1 VIAGRFSE
9 RLGASG
15 ATKASFQDD
24 DLCRVAF
31 GMSVPSGIESPPT
44 APGESL
50 LLIVRLGEQ
59 RFVVPVV
66 SIARILPMAAPL
78 PLVAPPAGVI
88 GGLVIAGVL
97 LPIVDPRPA
106 FGVPTVAPGV
116 AQHLLL
122 LDTEPSFLLWVDRAE
137 TIERVRLPAT
147 DSVAQSALVRLGEVY
162 LPLLDPSAFAPGAS
176 TGWGREGWR

>member
-44 APGESL
+44 
-50 LLIVRLGEQ
+50 
-59 RFVVPVV
+59 
-66 SIARILPMAAPL
+66 ARILPMAAPL

-176 TGWGREGWR
+176 TGWGRDGWR